1 MPRAANTLA
10 SPLVAIKPQAVL
22 CHILLLLL
30 VLAVMEMLATDVIRR
45 VAVIVIIYMNAML
58 PVTAGTGRRQPV
70 KLLGR
75 GATVDG
81 RVSSNSRGRD
91 GAVRAARGQ
100 RAGVR
105 ERSAIAG
112 RQWWTVL
119 SCGLAG
125 EL

>member
-1 MPRAANTLA
+1 M
-10 SPLVAIKPQAVL
+10 Q
-22 CHILLLLL
+22 
-30 VLAVMEMLATDVIRR
+30 MLTTDVIRR

-70 KLLGR
+70 KVLGR

-81 RVSSNSRGRD
+81 RVSPNSRGRD

-105 ERSAIAG
+105 ERSAVAG
-112 RQWWTVL
+112 
-119 SCGLAG
+119 
-125 EL
+125 